1 MFENFTKD
9 VKRVNGVRIN
19 YVSGGRGEAVLLLHG
34 YPQSL
39 VLWHKIA
46 PKLAEK
52 YAVIAPDLRGYGES
66 EKPTTDSDDSTLYNK
81 RVMAKDMVCLWTSL
95 GSSFTLWVMTEE
107 FVWVRLAL
115 DHQDVS
121 SLTSLDVKPALEA
134 FDEMDSDR
142 LCVLP
147 LEFDAAALSLAGDDD
162 RK

>member
-39 VLWHKIA
+39 VLWHRIA

-81 RVMAKDMVCLWTSL
+81 RVMAKDMVCLMDEL
-95 GSSFTLWVMTEE
+95 GIEKFTLWVMTEE
-107 FVWVRLAL
+107 FVWVIASRLTI
-115 DHQDVS
+115 QDVS
-121 SLTSLDVKPALEA
+121 RVSRLLTSSRRSKPLMKWTQIWLLR
-134 FDEMDSDR
+134 FST
-142 LCVLP
+142 
-147 LEFDAAALSLAGDDD
+147 GI
-162 RK
+162 

>member
-19 YVSGGRGEAVLLLHG
+19 YVSGGREAVLLLHG

-66 EKPTTDSDDSTLYNK
+66 EADD
-81 RVMAKDMVCLWTSL
+81 
-95 GSSFTLWVMTEE
+95 GF
-107 FVWVRLAL
+107 
-115 DHQDVS
+115 
-121 SLTSLDVKPALEA
+121 
-134 FDEMDSDR
+134 
-142 LCVLP
+142 
-147 LEFDAAALSLAGDDD
+147 
-162 RK
+162 